1 MSQCLN
7 CNTKLS
13 CGCQKRLA
21 SDGKYVCSKCIISY
35 EDSLKEKNKNSSS
48 KISSPSNLNK

>member
-7 CNTKLS
+7 CNSKLS

-21 SDGKYVCSKCIISY
+21 SDGKTVCSKCIVDY
-35 EDSLKEKNKNSSS
+35 ERRVAEAKAQKTTPK
-48 KISSPSNLNK
+48 LNQ